1 MQKITTFL
9 TYDSRAEEAA
19 NFYVGV
25 FKNSK
30 ILTVTRYGEGAPLPK
45 GTVLTVE
52 FELEGQRFIAL
63 NASGSNF
70 VFTDG
75 VSLAVDCQTQAEV
88 DQLWDGLLAGGGEP
102 IACGWLKDKFGLRW
116 QIVPSVLGPLLG
128 SSDPARANRVMQAM
142 MKMVK
147 LDIAELQRAAAG

>member
-30 ILTVTRYGEGAPLPK
+30 ILTVTRYGDDAPLPK

-75 VSLAVDCQTQAEV
+75 VSLAVDCGTQAEV
-88 DQLWDGLLAGGGEP
+88 DELWDKLLAGGGEP
-102 IACGWLKDKFGLRW
+102 VACGWLKDKFGLRW
-116 QIVPSVLGPLLG
+116 QVVPSVLAPLL
-128 SSDPARANRVMQAM
+128 SSPDSARANRVMQAM
-142 MKMVK
+142 MKMIK
-147 LDIAELQRAAAG
+147 LDIAELQRAAG